1 MARYRMEDGTI
12 IDTSNAVT
20 EWDDTR
26 ESDGSN
32 MIGRNSRSQWHD
44 WTLYRS
50 RRGRYYVEHIWVSAS
65 LTKPLQVVVSPSFRS
80 ITN

>member
-50 RRGRYYVEHIWVSAS
+50 RRGRYYVEHKSRVQGERDRCEWVSPEEAG
-65 LTKPLQVVVSPSFRS
+65 VGAV
-80 ITN
+80 